1 MPTVNTAPVLPA
13 APQPAPSPAVP
24 SANGDAGKS
33 FANTLDKQVKQG
45 GKQDSSTPQTTE
57 QDDPA
62 TASPADAAAIAAALL
77 AGLAG
82 AQQQTPTPPSTGTA
96 IDPAEAAA
104 PPLEAVDTQAAAAA
118 PVLPVAPQAVAAPQ
132 TGLDDKQTMDAVNP
146 DAAKRGKDVA
156 PLPTAADAA
165 KSDKPA
171 LQADAT
177 TAADAAKAAKPEVQ
191 GEKAGSRSFES
202 VLESAQNAVPTQAA
216 TGKAEA
222 AQVRTDAPQYAV
234 RTPVSETRW
243 ANEVGDRMVW
253 MAGKK
258 LDEAQLVLT
267 PPHLGRVEI
276 KLSISGDQATA
287 AFTAATP
294 AAREAIE
301 QSLPRLREVMSAA
314 GLDLG
319 QVNVS
324 TNTAGQEGQQR
335 WQGLQSNSGNRADNN
350 GFGSEGEAI
359 EVGRSVPVRIQSG
372 LGMVDTFA

>member
-1 MPTVNTAPVLPA
+1 MPTVNTAPILPPAPQPTPSPA
-13 APQPAPSPAVP
+13 APAPTA
-24 SANGDAGKS
+24 DAGNS
-33 FANTLDKQVKQG
+33 FASTLDKQLKQG
-45 GKQDSSTPQTTE
+45 TQQDDPAAQNA
-57 QDDPA
+57 DPA

-82 AQQQTPTPPSTGTA
+82 AQQQAPTPPEGTA
-96 IDPAEAAA
+96 VDPAEAAA
-104 PPLEAVDTQAAAAA
+104 PPLEGLTATPALPTGQQSVGAVTTNPDGESADT
-118 PVLPVAPQAVAAPQ
+118 
-132 TGLDDKQTMDAVNP
+132 TNP
-146 DAAKRGKDVA
+146 DASQPGKSA
-156 PLPTAADAA
+156 GALPAATAAATPAEAA
-165 KSDKPA
+165 K
-171 LQADAT
+171 T
-177 TAADAAKAAKPEVQ
+177 AKAEVQ
-191 GEKAGSRSFES
+191 GEKAGTRSFEN
-202 VLESAQNAVPTQAA
+202 VLDSAQNALPTAHAA
-216 TGKAEA
+216 NGKTDA
-222 AQVRTDAPQYAV
+222 AQVLTDAPQYTV

-324 TNTAGQEGQQR
+324 TNNAGQEGQQR
-335 WQGLQSNSGNRADNN
+335 WQGLQAAGTRGGNGADD
-350 GFGSEGEAI
+350 EGDAI
-359 EVGRSVPVRIQSG
+359 ELGRGVPVRVQSG